1 MAYVIAVCGSG
12 GKTTLVKSLAKK
24 YANENKKV
32 CITTTTH
39 MWYDEDVKESLIVG
53 IDANV
58 AGADTISSIVGA
70 KLCEPKHIA
79 LNELLSKNQIKSG
92 RVYYI
97 ANVNNEKEL
106 ITPLNESD
114 YKTICEKFDYV
125 IIEADGSRSMP
136 MKVPRMKAIGIIAK
150 DVEGESFRNPRMG
163 ELCEPAISSNTNEI
177 IIVVGK
183 EAIGREI
190 GAVCHRFK
198 EFYGNDKY
206 LSDKKI
212 KPETIVTDE
221 LLDDFVKHYYYE
233 PLKQKFCKAKT
244 SIYKND
250 FVGGSLSSPIRIGLA
265 QLTHTVGASYTS
277 AKQGLYCSPVRIAI
291 VLCASGFSKR
301 FGSNKLLIDASNIEA
316 INANAYHIVRDNA
329 VEKNI
334 ICSSC
339 RGELCEPKRVSKKL
353 YQLMI
358 DKLLNA
364 KEMLIN
370 KFDNL
375 YEIDNESKRNLQLN
389 DAFDKNNLKN
399 QKKFDI
405 DIVVVSQY
413 DEILNDNN
421 YKDKVIM
428 LRNDKASEGLSASIK
443 LGVEYCVGSHSSPVQ
458 ESSHSSPIQENSQ
471 SLPVQGGST
480 HVHPYDAVV
489 FVNAD
494 LPHLP
499 DTELANF
506 IFNSILNKN
515 GIAVMYSDDYKN
527 PAYFEKKYFDDLMA
541 LSGDKG
547 ARELFDKYKMN
558 VYKYYISDKYLLD
571 IDTKEDLEKVG
582 A

>member
-53 IDANV
+53 TDV
-58 AGADTISSIVGA
+58 E
-70 KLCEPKHIA
+70 C
-79 LNELLSKNQIKSG
+79 G

-97 ANVNNEKEL
+97 ANVNREKEL

-136 MKVPRMKAIGIIAK
+136 MKIPKIG
-150 DVEGESFRNPRMG
+150 
-163 ELCEPAISSNTNEI
+163 EPVIPSNADEI

-221 LLDDFVKHYYYE
+221 LLDSFVKHYYYE
-233 PLKQKFCKAKT
+233 PLKQKFCKAKI

-250 FVGGSLSSPIRIGLA
+250 FVGGSHSSPA
-265 QLTHTVGASYTS
+265 Q
-277 AKQGLYCSPVRIAI
+277 IAI

-301 FGSNKLLIDASNIEA
+301 FGVNKLLVDVS
-316 INANAYHIVRDNA
+316 
-329 VEKNI
+329 
-334 ICSSC
+334 
-339 RGELCEPKRVSKKL
+339 EPKRVSKKL

-358 DKLLNA
+358 DKLLSA

-370 KFDNL
+370 KFNNF
-375 YEIDNESKRNLQLN
+375 YEIDNESKKNLQLN
-389 DAFDKNNLKN
+389 DVLDKNNLKS
-399 QKKFDI
+399 QKNFDV

-443 LGVEYCVGSHSSPVQ
+443 LGVEYFEGSHSSL
-458 ESSHSSPIQENSQ
+458 IQENSQ
-471 SLPVQGGST
+471 SLPVQENSA
-480 HVHPYDAVV
+480 HAHPYDAIV

-494 LPHLP
+494 LPYLP

-506 IFNSILNKN
+506 IFNSILNKS
-515 GIAVMYSDDYKN
+515 GIAAMYSDDYKN
-527 PAYFEKKYFDDLMA
+527 PAYFEKKYFNDLMT

-571 IDTKEDLEKVG
+571 IDTKDDLEKQMYKG
-582 A
+582 LS

>member
-12 GKTTLVKSLAKK
+12 GKTTLVKTLAKK

-58 AGADTISSIVGA
+58 AGADTISSTVWA

-97 ANVNNEKEL
+97 ANVNREKEL

-136 MKVPRMKAIGIIAK
+136 MKIPRMKAIGIIAK

-163 ELCEPAISSNTNEI
+163 ELCEPAIPSNTNEI

-212 KPETIVTDE
+212 KPETIVTEE
-221 LLDDFVKHYYYE
+221 LLDDFVRHYYYE
-233 PLKQKFCKAKT
+233 PLKQKFCRAKI

-250 FVGGSLSSPIRIGLA
+250 FVRGSHS
-265 QLTHTVGASYTS
+265 
-277 AKQGLYCSPVRIAI
+277 SPVRIAI

-301 FGSNKLLIDASNIEA
+301 FGSNKLLIDVS
-316 INANAYHIVRDNA
+316 
-329 VEKNI
+329 
-334 ICSSC
+334 
-339 RGELCEPKRVSKKL
+339 EPKRVSKKL

-389 DAFDKNNLKN
+389 DALDKNNLKS
-399 QKKFDI
+399 QKNFDN

-471 SLPVQGGST
+471 SLPVQEGFAQDHS
-480 HVHPYDAVV
+480 YDAIV

>member
-12 GKTTLVKSLAKK
+12 GKTTLVKTLAKK

-53 IDANV
+53 TDV
-58 AGADTISSIVGA
+58 
-70 KLCEPKHIA
+70 E
-79 LNELLSKNQIKSG
+79 SG

-97 ANVNNEKEL
+97 ANVNREKEL
-106 ITPLNESD
+106 ITPINESG
-114 YKTICEKFDYV
+114 YKTICVKFDYV

-136 MKVPRMKAIGIIAK
+136 MKIPKIGEPVVP
-150 DVEGESFRNPRMG
+150 
-163 ELCEPAISSNTNEI
+163 SNADEI

-221 LLDDFVKHYYYE
+221 LLDSFVKHYYYE
-233 PLKQKFCKAKT
+233 PLKHLHSGAKV

-250 FVGGSLSSPIRIGLA
+250 FIRGSLSLPVREGSHSSPIRIGLA
-265 QLTHTVGASYTS
+265 QLTHTIGASYTS
-277 AKQGLYCSPVRIAI
+277 TKQGLYCSPVRIAI

-301 FGSNKLLIDASNIEA
+301 FGSNKLLIDANDIGVDNITSN
-316 INANAYHIVRDNA
+316 
-329 VEKNI
+329 
-334 ICSSC
+334 C

-358 DKLLNA
+358 DKLLSA
-364 KEMLIN
+364 KEVLIN

-375 YEIDNESKRNLQLN
+375 YEVDNESKRNLQLN
-389 DAFDKNNLKN
+389 DALDKNNLKSQTN
-399 QKKFDI
+399 FDI

-443 LGVEYCVGSHSSPVQ
+443 LGVEYCEGSLSL
-458 ESSHSSPIQENSQ
+458 PIQENSQ
-471 SLPVQGGST
+471 SLPVQEGSA
-480 HVHPYDAVV
+480 HAHPYDAIV

-494 LPHLP
+494 LPYLP

-527 PAYFEKKYFDDLMA
+527 PAYFEKKYFDDLMT

-571 IDTKEDLEKVG
+571 IDTKDDLGKQMYKG
-582 A
+582 LS

>member
-1 MAYVIAVCGSG
+1 MAYVISVCGSG
-12 GKTTLVKSLAKK
+12 GKTTLVKTLAKK
-24 YANENKKV
+24 YVNENKKV

-53 IDANV
+53 TDV
-58 AGADTISSIVGA
+58 
-70 KLCEPKHIA
+70 E
-79 LNELLSKNQIKSG
+79 SG

-97 ANVNNEKEL
+97 ANVNREKEL

-136 MKVPRMKAIGIIAK
+136 MKIPKIG
-150 DVEGESFRNPRMG
+150 
-163 ELCEPAISSNTNEI
+163 EPVIPSNADEI

-221 LLDDFVKHYYYE
+221 LLDSFVKHYYYE
-233 PLKQKFCKAKT
+233 PLKHLHSGVKV
-244 SIYKND
+244 SVYKND
-250 FVGGSLSSPIRIGLA
+250 FTRGSLNSPVREGSHSSPA
-265 QLTHTVGASYTS
+265 
-277 AKQGLYCSPVRIAI
+277 RIAI

-301 FGSNKLLIDASNIEA
+301 FGGNKLLVDVS
-316 INANAYHIVRDNA
+316 
-329 VEKNI
+329 
-334 ICSSC
+334 
-339 RGELCEPKRVSKKL
+339 EPKRVSKKL

-358 DKLLNA
+358 DKLLSA

-389 DAFDKNNLKN
+389 DALDKNNLKS
-399 QKKFDI
+399 QKNFDI

-443 LGVEYCVGSHSSPVQ
+443 LGVEYCEG
-458 ESSHSSPIQENSQ
+458 SHSSPIQENSQ
-471 SLPVQGGST
+471 SLPVQENSA
-480 HVHPYDAVV
+480 HAHPYDAIV

-494 LPHLP
+494 LPYLP

-506 IFNSILNKN
+506 IFNSILNKS
-515 GIAVMYSDDYKN
+515 GIAAMYSDDYKN
-527 PAYFEKKYFDDLMA
+527 PAYFEKKYFNDLMT

-571 IDTKEDLEKVG
+571 IDTKDDLEKQMYKG
-582 A
+582 LS

>member
-12 GKTTLVKSLAKK
+12 GKTTLVKSFAKK

-53 IDANV
+53 TDVIHQCR
-58 AGADTISSIVGA
+58 GE
-70 KLCEPKHIA
+70 LCEPKYIA
-79 LNELLSKNQIKSG
+79 LDEFLSKNKIKSG

-97 ANVNNEKEL
+97 ANVNREKEL

-114 YKTICEKFDYV
+114 YKTICEIFDYV

-136 MKVPRMKAIGIIAK
+136 MKIPKMKP
-150 DVEGESFRNPRMG
+150 VENDFSSICRG
-163 ELCEPAISSNTNEI
+163 ELCEPAIPSNADEI

-190 GAVCHRFK
+190 GVVCHRFK

-233 PLKQKFCKAKT
+233 PLKHLYSGAKV

-250 FVGGSLSSPIRIGLA
+250 FTRGSHSSPVQTVGASYTSAKEGSHSSPIR
-265 QLTHTVGASYTS
+265 TVGASYTS
-277 AKQGLYCSPVRIAI
+277 AKQGLHCAPMRIAI

-301 FGSNKLLIDASNIEA
+301 FGSNKLLIDVS
-316 INANAYHIVRDNA
+316 
-329 VEKNI
+329 
-334 ICSSC
+334 
-339 RGELCEPKRVSKKL
+339 EPKRVSKKL

-358 DKLLNA
+358 DKLLSA
-364 KEMLIN
+364 KEILTN
-370 KFDNL
+370 KLNELDETKNENKHKIQNKKLVNENDLSNEKNFDV
-375 YEIDNESKRNLQLN
+375 
-389 DAFDKNNLKN
+389 
-399 QKKFDI
+399 

-421 YKDKVIM
+421 YKDKVFM
-428 LRNDKASEGLSASIK
+428 LKNDNASEGLSASIK
-443 LGVEYCVGSHSSPVQ
+443 LGVEFCKGSHSSPIRTVGASYTSAKQ
-458 ESSHSSPIQENSQ
+458 GSARAHS
-471 SLPVQGGST
+471 
-480 HVHPYDAVV
+480 YDAVV

-499 DTELANF
+499 DKELANF
-506 IFNSILNKN
+506 IFYSILNKN

-527 PAYFEKKYFDDLMA
+527 PAYFEKKYFDDLMT

-558 VYKYYISDKYLLD
+558 VYKYYINNKYLLD
-571 IDTKEDLEKVG
+571 IDTKEDLEKQMCKVTL
-582 A
+582 